1 MIRIIAVGK
10 IKEKSLREL
19 IAEYTKRISG
29 YDRIEILETDEEKIP
44 ASNSEAENGKAMEA
58 EGKRLLEKV
67 KPGDYMVLLD
77 LAGEMTDSVK
87 LSEKIEKIRTYESGT
102 IDFVIGGSLGTS
114 KEVKKRANWKWKL
127 SDLTFPHQL
136 ARLVVLEQIYRSF
149 KIQHNEPYHK

>member
-44 ASNSEAENGKAMEA
+44 ASNSEAENGKAMET

-102 IDFVIGGSLGTS
+102 IDFVI
-114 KEVKKRANWKWKL
+114 
-127 SDLTFPHQL
+127 
-136 ARLVVLEQIYRSF
+136 
-149 KIQHNEPYHK
+149 